1 MSFATLS
8 TFSFLWIIFIYDG
21 IPKNFNFYT
30 FLYVEL
36 FFIHTKILYIV
47 LFNNLLNNL
56 FLNLATSRAEN
67 EFLEFIKTV
76 YFILFSIQSFQYCI
90 IIIPQSF
97 LYCIFDPSCRECN
110 NCK

>member
-36 FFIHTKILYIV
+36 FFYTYENYIV

-90 IIIPQSF
+90 IIIP
-97 LYCIFDPSCRECN
+97 
-110 NCK
+110 